1 MNSSKKKILIAFALA
16 VAIIL
21 IFYIGARKY
30 TPVATIA
37 VVIAFAGFMR
47 TRHDVSQAEQLGRKI
62 INEEKEEEKELS
74 DSQEGSINII
84 DADFSKKINDPEK
97 DTEHDSAG
105 R

>member
-16 VAIIL
+16 AAIII

-47 TRHDVSQAEQLGRKI
+47 TRHDVSQAEQLGRKVL
-62 INEEKEEEKELS
+62 NEEKKELS
-74 DSQEGSINII
+74 DAEPESINVI
-84 DADFSKKINDPEK
+84 DTSFTKKVSEEEK
-97 DTEHDSAG
+97 DTGHDPTG
-105 R
+105 H

>member
-16 VAIIL
+16 AAIII

-47 TRHDVSQAEQLGRKI
+47 TRHDVSQAEQLGRKVL
-62 INEEKEEEKELS
+62 NEEKKELS
-74 DSQEGSINII
+74 DSEPESINVI
-84 DADFSKKINDPEK
+84 DASFTKKVSEEEK
-97 DTEHDSAG
+97 DTGHDPAG
-105 R
+105 H

>member
-16 VAIIL
+16 AAIII

-47 TRHDVSQAEQLGRKI
+47 TRHDVSQAEQLGRKVL
-62 INEEKEEEKELS
+62 NEEKKELS
-74 DSQEGSINII
+74 DAEPESINVI
-84 DADFSKKINDPEK
+84 DASFTKKVSEEEK
-97 DTEHDSAG
+97 DTEHDPAG

>member
-16 VAIIL
+16 AVVII

-47 TRHDVSQAEQLGRKI
+47 TRHDVSQAEQLGRKVL
-62 INEEKEEEKELS
+62 NEEKKELS
-74 DSQEGSINII
+74 DSEPESINVI
-84 DADFSKKINDPEK
+84 DASFTKKVSEEEK
-97 DTEHDSAG
+97 DTGHDPTG
-105 R
+105 H

>member
-16 VAIIL
+16 VAIII
-21 IFYIGARKY
+21 IFYIGARKN

-47 TRHDVSQAEQLGRKI
+47 TRHDVSQAEQLGRKVL
-62 INEEKEEEKELS
+62 NEEKKELS
-74 DSQEGSINII
+74 DAEPESINVI
-84 DADFSKKINDPEK
+84 DASFTKKVSEEDK
-97 DTEHDSAG
+97 DTEHDPAG

>member
-16 VAIIL
+16 AAIII

-47 TRHDVSQAEQLGRKI
+47 TRHDVSQAEQLGRNVL
-62 INEEKEEEKELS
+62 NEEKKELS
-74 DSQEGSINII
+74 DSEPESINVI
-84 DADFSKKINDPEK
+84 DASFTKKVSEEEK
-97 DTEHDSAG
+97 DTGHDPAG
-105 R
+105 H

>member
-1 MNSSKKKILIAFALA
+1 MNSSKKRILIAFALA
-16 VAIIL
+16 VAIII

-47 TRHDVSQAEQLGRKI
+47 TRHDVSQAEQLGRKVL
-62 INEEKEEEKELS
+62 NEEKKELS
-74 DSQEGSINII
+74 DAETESINVI
-84 DADFSKKINDPEK
+84 DASFTKKVSEEEKGTGHDP
-97 DTEHDSAG
+97 AG

>member
-16 VAIIL
+16 VEIII

-47 TRHDVSQAEQLGRKI
+47 TRHDVSQAEQLGRKVL
-62 INEEKEEEKELS
+62 NEEKKELS
-74 DSQEGSINII
+74 DAETESINVI
-84 DADFSKKINDPEK
+84 DASFTKKVSEEDK
-97 DTEHDSAG
+97 DTEHDPAG

>member
-16 VAIIL
+16 VAIII

-47 TRHDVSQAEQLGRKI
+47 TRHDVSQAEQLGRKVL
-62 INEEKEEEKELS
+62 NEEKKELS
-74 DSQEGSINII
+74 DAEPESINVI
-84 DADFSKKINDPEK
+84 DASFTKKVSEEEK
-97 DTEHDSAG
+97 DTEHDPAG

>member
-1 MNSSKKKILIAFALA
+1 MNSSKMKILIAFALA
-16 VAIIL
+16 VAIII

-47 TRHDVSQAEQLGRKI
+47 TRHDVSQAEQLGRKVL
-62 INEEKEEEKELS
+62 NEEKKELS
-74 DSQEGSINII
+74 DAETESINVI
-84 DADFSKKINDPEK
+84 DASFTKKVSEEDK
-97 DTEHDSAG
+97 DTEHDPAG

>member
-16 VAIIL
+16 AAIII

-47 TRHDVSQAEQLGRKI
+47 TRHDVSQAEQLGRKVL
-62 INEEKEEEKELS
+62 NEEKKELS
-74 DSQEGSINII
+74 DSEPESINVI
-84 DADFSKKINDPEK
+84 DASFTKKVSEEEK
-97 DTEHDSAG
+97 DTGHDPTG
-105 R
+105 H